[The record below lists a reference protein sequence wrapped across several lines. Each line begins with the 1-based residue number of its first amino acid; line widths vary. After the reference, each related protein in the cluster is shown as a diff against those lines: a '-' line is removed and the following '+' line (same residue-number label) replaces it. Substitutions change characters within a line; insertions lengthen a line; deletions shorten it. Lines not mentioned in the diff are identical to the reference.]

1 MNEVSQFFNLSIGNK
16 MIEEKSKKN
25 VNVGNKNP
33 VFDSTLE
40 LLDDFFKPYNERLA
54 VLLGDEK
61 WLFKKSK
68 SQN

>member
-1 MNEVSQFFNLSIGNK
+1 

-54 VLLGDEK
+54 ALLGDEK